1 MPRPPDA
8 ELEER
13 IVAAAIRLLDRGGDR
28 AITLRAVA
36 KEAGT
41 TTPTIYQRFRNREVL
56 MKRLI
61 DQITEETMVMFES
74 TRSIEAM
81 FRAFLDDSRAHP
93 TRMNLT
99 VQTFGARYVSGER
112 MPAFELLQTRI
123 EVEVGIRGREC
134 EDLALAIASLAFG
147 TAQGMIAA
155 GKDSRHAAQF
165 QRTALE
171 ALRMLLAAFSRNGKG
186 RVAARRAQK
195 KKARLR

>member
-81 FRAFLDDSRAHP
+81 FRAFLDDSRAHAM
-93 TRMNLT
+93 RVNLV

>member
-112 MPAFELLQTRI
+112 MPAFELLQARI

-147 TAQGMIAA
+147 TAQGMDAA
-155 GKDSRHAAQF
+155 RGNTRHAAQF

-186 RVAARRAQK
+186 RVPTRRAQK

>member
-56 MKRLI
+56 MKRLV

-112 MPAFELLQTRI
+112 MPAFELLQARI

-147 TAQGMIAA
+147 TAQGMDAA
-155 GKDSRHAAQF
+155 RGNTRHAAQF

-186 RVAARRAQK
+186 RVPTRRAQK